1 MMKEKSGIVNLNNS
15 YLLLRALR
23 MVAKCTLVTVAC
35 RAFWLPEQGAMR
47 RRREKPWRRVAQYL
61 QTAIFQHRLD
71 QRIVPAPVAIQRF
84 EIAAVTARQDRL
96 AETLTVFPG

>member
-35 RAFWLPEQGAMR
+35 RAFWLPEQGA
-47 RRREKPWRRVAQYL
+47 
-61 QTAIFQHRLD
+61 
-71 QRIVPAPVAIQRF
+71 
-84 EIAAVTARQDRL
+84 AAGKN
-96 AETLTVFPG
+96 PGGGG